1 MTAAEATR
9 DLLRPESFTLA
20 LSLHGRAAGEQLW
33 SVTPEKHAW
42 LLRVQTDFGGVLPNL
57 RRVQTSRLHPRTL
70 ASLGYQETD
79 GARGK
84 VFEASFDRKTGLATV
99 KLGRD
104 EASVPMTEE
113 YHDPLSMLLWLR
125 TFRPERAELRLTGGR
140 VHVARLP
147 DSELDGAAA
156 LHYILRPGGA
166 GVFIEAAPPHRLL
179 RLIQPTDFGPLDAV
193 LKEPRPRREARAPE
207 RDHGSARRRRR

>member
-20 LSLHGRAAGEQLW
+20 LSLHGRAAGEQNW

-42 LLRVQTDFGGVLPNL
+42 LLRVQTDFGGVLPNQ

-84 VFEASFDRKTGLATV
+84 VFEASFDRRSGLATV

-113 YHDPLSMLLWLR
+113 YHDPLCMLLWLR

-147 DSELDGAAA
+147 DGELGGVPV
-156 LHYILRPGGA
+156 LHYTLRPGSA
-166 GVFIEAAPPHRLL
+166 SAFIEAAPPHRLL
-179 RLIQPTDFGPLDAV
+179 RLVQPTDFGPLEAN
-193 LKEPRPRREARAPE
+193 LREQRPRRENRPPE
-207 RDHGSARRRRR
+207 REPGGGRRRRR